1 MWTKPGECSY
11 FAASSVWSSIFVED
25 KFILGNCTSLFF
37 CCLDQVFCD
46 ATWHPCLAP
55 HRSYKLQT
63 TPSSRTCYSQKCGY
77 KSWTGN
83 KVIMMIIC
91 CFCLLVWAGW
101 LTDWVA
107 EWLTDPLTNWPS
119 NPLTEWVYLLTEWMT
134 KWLMD
139 WLNDWR
145 TDCLTVTLIDWPNNW
160 LPEWLIDWLNGRM
173 TDWLTDLWLTY

>member
-11 FAASSVWSSIFVED
+11 FATSSVWSSIFAED

-91 CFCLLVWAGW
+91 CVCLLVWAGW
-101 LTDWVA
+101 LTNWVA

-119 NPLTEWVYLLTEWMT
+119 NPLTGWLNDQMTDGLTEWMT
-134 KWLMD
+134 DGLSDCHTD
-139 WLNDWR
+139 WLTQWLTEWQND
-145 TDCLTVTLIDWPNNW
+145 
-160 LPEWLIDWLNGRM
+160 WLIDWLM
-173 TDWLTDLWLTY
+173 TDLLIESLTE